1 MINDEFFRGL
11 DEMTTSDVTQVKCY
25 RCDALMS
32 EQIIVG
38 GNGYRKPEPPPKGC
52 EFVLCAHCQREFCFA
67 HVYRDKKFMSAVN
80 DEDKEP
86 PMCDCKDCKKQ
97 FNL

>member
-1 MINDEFFRGL
+1 MMNDEFFRGL
-11 DEMTTSDVTQVKCY
+11 DEMTTSDATQVKCY

-52 EFVLCAHCQREFCFA
+52 EFVLCDHCQREFCHA
-67 HVYRDKKFMSAVN
+67 YRDMRKKF
-80 DEDKEP
+80 
-86 PMCDCKDCKKQ
+86 MCDCKDCKKQ